1 MYVNT
6 FEFYK
11 IEKFK
16 KHLDFNLLHNKIKE
30 EIKEDYKSSCLD
42 WDKYTWID
50 KIIEFFSANP
60 RLYLLEV
67 YRIDIDVTF
76 QENVDEVDYV
86 TMEFNNFLEDL
97 YNIPKF
103 DLRNEFI
110 INPIPE
116 TKF

>member
-16 KHLDFNLLHNKIKE
+16 KHLDFNLLYNKIKE
-30 EIKEDYKSSCLD
+30 EIKEDPKTRTACLD
-42 WDKYTWID
+42 WDNYIWID

-67 YRIDIDVTF
+67 YNIDIDVIISL
-76 QENVDEVDYV
+76 QELLLHYLYSIVYIY
-86 TMEFNNFLEDL
+86 DL
-97 YNIPKF
+97 Y
-103 DLRNEFI
+103 
-110 INPIPE
+110 
-116 TKF
+116 

>member
-16 KHLDFNLLHNKIKE
+16 KHLDFNLLYNKIKE
-30 EIKEDYKSSCLD
+30 ELKEDPKTRTACLE
-42 WDKYTWID
+42 WDNYTWID
-50 KIIEFFSANP
+50 NIIEFFSANP

-86 TMEFNNFLEDL
+86 TMEFYSFLEEL
-97 YNIPKF
+97 YNMPK
-103 DLRNEFI
+103 
-110 INPIPE
+110 
-116 TKF
+116 